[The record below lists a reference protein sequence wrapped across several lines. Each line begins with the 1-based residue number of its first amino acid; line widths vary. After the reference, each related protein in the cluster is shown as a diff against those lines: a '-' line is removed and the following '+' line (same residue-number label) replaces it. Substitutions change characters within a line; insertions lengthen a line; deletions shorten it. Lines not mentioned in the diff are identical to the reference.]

1 VAEGLVEPQGS
12 IPLQHIGEQYFE
24 DLVNLSFFHK
34 LRGKYVIHDLM
45 HDMALLVSKDECFIV
60 KNTSGIEK
68 VPPNVR
74 HLSILSSSG
83 VKCSDLMCLGKH
95 TKLRTLLCSKYFR
108 SQTSFVMDR
117 WFVELGCLRVLFCAF
132 EMKQLPERIGNLKH
146 LRYLGISRNR
156 RFNEVPSSFWSLYNL
171 QILYARKCTFQ
182 RLHIGASKLINL
194 QKFESRILE
203 MKVDAM
209 KLVEQ
214 IGFINNFFL
223 KKGVPS
229 AESSRSVWG
238 LGKGVSG
245 KPYPRLCNAR
255 RPRLEPGTFRS

>member
-1 VAEGLVEPQGS
+1 MLYTPKDYNFKKAILAEIWVAEGFVEPQGS

-60 KNTSGIEK
+60 KNTSGIKE

-83 VKCSDLMCLGKH
+83 VNCSDLMSLCKH
-95 TKLRTLLCSKYFR
+95 TKLRTLLCNKYFR
-108 SQTSFVMDR
+108 SEPLSLMDR
-117 WFVELGCLRVLFCAF
+117 WFDELGCLRVFFCAF
-132 EMKQLPERIGNLKH
+132 KMQQLPERIGNLKH

-171 QILYARKCTFQ
+171 QILYARKCTFE

-203 MKVDAM
+203 MKVDA
-209 KLVEQ
+209 KELGEQ
-214 IGFINNFFL
+214 IGFINSFPDIKDLVIYNL
-223 KKGVPS
+223 
-229 AESSRSVWG
+229 G
-238 LGKGVSG
+238 L
-245 KPYPRLCNAR
+245 
-255 RPRLEPGTFRS
+255 